1 VFSLLRKEINSFLG
15 SVIGYVVIV
24 VFLAI
29 TGLFAW
35 ILPGT
40 DYNIISSGYATLDAM
55 FILAPWVFMFLIP
68 AITMR
73 SFAEENKTGTIE
85 LLLTKPFTD
94 FQVVFAKYLA
104 GIILVLFALIPT
116 LVYYGVVNYLASPAG
131 NLDHGGIR
139 GSYIGLFLLGSA
151 YVSIGIFS
159 SCISNNQIISFI
171 LAVLITFIFH
181 VGFDFL
187 TTISYNESINYVLS
201 QLGMSA
207 HYSSLSRG
215 VIDTRDAVYFG
226 SVTML
231 FLSSARFI
239 LEKRKW

>member
-1 VFSLLRKEINSFLG
+1 MFSLLRKEINSFLG
-15 SVIGYVVIV
+15 SVTGYVVLV
-24 VFLAI
+24 VFLTI

-35 ILPGT
+35 VLPGT
-40 DYNIISSGYATLDAM
+40 DFNILNSGYATLDAL

-94 FQVVFAKYLA
+94 FQIVAAKYLA
-104 GIILVLFALIPT
+104 GILLVLFALIPT
-116 LVYYGVVNYLASPAG
+116 LVYYIVVNYLASPAG
-131 NLDHGGIR
+131 NIDHGGIR
-139 GSYIGLFLLGSA
+139 GSYVGLFLLGSA

-171 LAVLITFIFH
+171 LAVLTTFIFH

-187 TTISYNESINYVLS
+187 STVSYNENVNYVLS

-215 VIDTRDAVYFG
+215 VIDTRDAIYFA
-226 SVTML
+226 SLTLL
-231 FLSSARFI
+231 FLSAARFV

>member
-1 VFSLLRKEINSFLG
+1 MLSLLRKEINSFLG

-40 DYNIISSGYATLDAM
+40 EFNIVSSGYATLDAM

-94 FQVVFAKYLA
+94 FQIVFSKYMA
-104 GIILVLFALIPT
+104 GIILVVFALVPT
-116 LVYYGVVNYLASPAG
+116 FIYYGILNYLASPAG

-139 GSYIGLFLLGSA
+139 GSYIGLFFLGSA
-151 YVSIGIFS
+151 YVSIGIFA

-171 LAVLITFIFH
+171 LAILITFIFH

-187 TTISYNESINYVLS
+187 STISYNENVNYILS
-201 QLGMSA
+201 QLGMNA

-215 VIDTRDAVYFG
+215 VIDTRDAVYFA
-226 SVTML
+226 SLSLL

>member
-1 VFSLLRKEINSFLG
+1 MFALLRKEINSFLG

-24 VFLAI
+24 VFLVI

-35 ILPGT
+35 VLPDT
-40 DYNIISSGYATLDAM
+40 DFNIISSGYATLDAL

-94 FQVVFAKYLA
+94 LQIVSAKYLA

-116 LVYYGVVNYLASPAG
+116 LVYYGVINYLASPSG

-139 GSYIGLFLLGSA
+139 GSYVGLFLLGSA

-159 SCISNNQIISFI
+159 SSISNNQIISFI
-171 LAVLITFIFH
+171 IAVLITFVFH

-187 TTISYNESINYVLS
+187 SSISYNEGLNYVLS
-201 QLGMSA
+201 QVGMNA

-215 VIDTRDAVYFG
+215 VIDTRDAVYFI
-226 SVTML
+226 SLTFL

>member
-1 VFSLLRKEINSFLG
+1 MLSLLRKEINSFLG
-15 SVIGYVVIV
+15 SVIGYAVLV
-24 VFLAI
+24 VFLTI

-35 ILPGT
+35 VLPGT
-40 DYNIISSGYATLDAM
+40 DYNILNSGYATLDAL

-85 LLLTKPFTD
+85 LLLTRPFTD
-94 FQVVFAKYLA
+94 FQIVAAKYLA
-104 GIILVLFALIPT
+104 GIMLVLFALVPT
-116 LVYYGVVNYLASPAG
+116 LVYYGVVNYLASPVG

-171 LAVLITFIFH
+171 LAVLLTFIFH

-187 TTISYNESINYVLS
+187 STISYNESVNYLLS
-201 QLGMSA
+201 QIGMSA

-215 VIDTRDAVYFG
+215 VIDSRDAIYFA
-226 SVTML
+226 SLTLL
-231 FLSSARFI
+231 FLSLARFI

>member
-1 VFSLLRKEINSFLG
+1 VFSLLRKELNSFLG

-24 VFLAI
+24 VFLTI
-29 TGLFAW
+29 SGLFAW

-40 DYNIISSGYATLDAM
+40 DFNIIASGYATLDAM

-85 LLLTKPFTD
+85 LLLTRPFTD
-94 FQVVFAKYLA
+94 FQIVAAKYLA
-104 GIILVLFALIPT
+104 GIILVLIALVPT
-116 LVYYGVVNYLASPAG
+116 LVYYGVVDYLAFPSG

-159 SCISNNQIISFI
+159 SCITNNQIISFI
-171 LAVLITFIFH
+171 IAVLITFVFH

-187 TTISYNESINYVLS
+187 STLSYNEGLNYVMS

-215 VIDTRDAVYFG
+215 VIDTRDVVYFG
-226 SVTML
+226 TLTLL
-231 FLSSARFI
+231 FLAAARFI

>member
-1 VFSLLRKEINSFLG
+1 MFSLLRKEINSFLG

-35 ILPGT
+35 ILPDT
-40 DYNIISSGYATLDAM
+40 DFNIISSGYASLDAM

-94 FQVVFAKYLA
+94 FQIVAAKYLA
-104 GIILVLFALIPT
+104 GIMLVLFALIPT
-116 LVYYGVVNYLASPAG
+116 LIYYGVVNYLASPVG

-171 LAVLITFIFH
+171 IAILITFVFH

-187 TTISYNESINYVLS
+187 SNISYNEGLNYILS
-201 QLGMSA
+201 QIGINA

-215 VIDTRDAVYFG
+215 VIDTRDVVYFI
-226 SVTML
+226 SLTFL

>member
-1 VFSLLRKEINSFLG
+1 MFSLLRKEINSFLG
-15 SVIGYVVIV
+15 SVIGYLVIV

-35 ILPGT
+35 ILPDT
-40 DYNIISSGYATLDAM
+40 DFNIITSGYATLDAV

-85 LLLTKPFTD
+85 LLLTKPLTD
-94 FQVVFAKYLA
+94 FQIVAAKYFA
-104 GIILVLFALIPT
+104 GIIIVLFALLPT
-116 LVYYGVVNYLASPAG
+116 LVYYGVVNYLASPSG

-171 LAVLITFIFH
+171 FAVLITFIFH
-181 VGFDFL
+181 LGFDFL
-187 TTISYNESINYVLS
+187 SNISYNQDLNYILS
-201 QLGMSA
+201 QLGMNA

-215 VIDTRDAVYFG
+215 VIDTRDAVYFITL
-226 SVTML
+226 TML
-231 FLSSARFI
+231 FLSSARFV

>member
-1 VFSLLRKEINSFLG
+1 MFSLLRKEINSFLG

-40 DYNIISSGYATLDAM
+40 DFNIVTSGYATLDSL

-73 SFAEENKTGTIE
+73 SFAEEIKTGTIE
-85 LLLTKPFTD
+85 LLLTKPFSD
-94 FQVVFAKYLA
+94 FQIVAAKYLS
-104 GIILVLFALIPT
+104 GILLVLFALLPT
-116 LVYYGVVNYLASPAG
+116 LVYYAVLNYLASPVG

-139 GSYIGLFLLGSA
+139 GSYVGLFLLGSA
-151 YVSIGIFS
+151 YVSIGIFA

-171 LAVLITFIFH
+171 IAVLITFLFH

-187 TTISYNESINYVLS
+187 STVSYNEQLNYILS
-201 QLGMSA
+201 QLGMNA

-215 VIDTRDAVYFG
+215 VIDTRDAVYFL
-226 SVTML
+226 SLTML

-239 LEKRKW
+239 IEKRKW

>member
-1 VFSLLRKEINSFLG
+1 MFALLRKEINSFLG

-24 VFLAI
+24 VFLTI

-40 DYNIISSGYATLDAM
+40 DFNIVESGYATLDSL

-73 SFAEENKTGTIE
+73 SFAEEIKTGTIE

-94 FQVVFAKYLA
+94 FQIVAAKYFS
-104 GIILVLFALIPT
+104 GILLVLFALLPT
-116 LVYYGVVNYLASPAG
+116 LVYYAIVNYLASPAG

-139 GSYIGLFLLGSA
+139 GSYLGLFLLGSA
-151 YVSIGIFS
+151 YVSIGIFA

-171 LAVLITFIFH
+171 IAVLLTFVFH

-187 TTISYNESINYVLS
+187 STISYNEGLNYILS
-201 QLGMSA
+201 QLGMNA
-207 HYSSLSRG
+207 HYASLSRG
-215 VIDTRDAVYFG
+215 VIDTRDAVYFL
-226 SVTML
+226 SLTLL
-231 FLSSARFI
+231 FLSSARLI

>member
-1 VFSLLRKEINSFLG
+1 VLALLRKEINSFLG

-24 VFLAI
+24 VFLAV

-40 DYNIISSGYATLDAM
+40 NFNIIESGYSTLDSM

-73 SFAEENKTGTIE
+73 SFAEENKSGTIE
-85 LLLTKPFTD
+85 LLLTKPFSD
-94 FQVVFAKYLA
+94 MQIVSAKYLA
-104 GIILVLFALIPT
+104 GLLLVLFSLVPT
-116 LVYYGVVNYLASPAG
+116 LIYYIVLNYIASPVG

-139 GSYIGLFLLGSA
+139 GSYIGLFFLGSA
-151 YVSIGIFS
+151 YVAIGIFAS
-159 SCISNNQIISFI
+159 AVSANQIISFI
-171 LAVLITFIFH
+171 VAVLIAFFFH
-181 VGFDFL
+181 TGFDFISNL
-187 TTISYNESINYVLS
+187 TPSSSVNFILS
-201 QLGMSA
+201 QLSMSA

-215 VIDTRDAVYFG
+215 VIDSRDAVYFITLT
-226 SVTML
+226 VF
-231 FLSSARFI
+231 FLLLSKFI

>member
-1 VFSLLRKEINSFLG
+1 MFSLIKKEINSFLG

-24 VFLAI
+24 VFLSI

-35 ILPGT
+35 ILPNT
-40 DYNIISSGYATLDAM
+40 DYNIINSGYATLDAL

-73 SFAEENKTGTIE
+73 SFAEEKRNGTIE
-85 LLLTKPFTD
+85 LLFTKPLSD
-94 FQVVFAKYLA
+94 FQIVSAKYISGVILVVFAL
-104 GIILVLFALIPT
+104 LPT
-116 LVYYGVVNYLASPAG
+116 FVYYAIVNYLASPVG

-139 GSYIGLFLLGSA
+139 GSYIGLFLLSSA

-159 SCISNNQIISFI
+159 SSVSSNQIISFI
-171 LAVLITFIFH
+171 LAVIITFLFH

-187 TTISYNESINYVLS
+187 STISYNESVNYILS

-215 VIDTRDAVYFG
+215 VLDTRDAVYFA
-226 SVTML
+226 SITL
-231 FLSSARFI
+231 FFLVLSRFV

>member
-1 VFSLLRKEINSFLG
+1 MFSLLRKEINSFLG
-15 SVIGYVVIV
+15 SVIGYVVVV

-40 DYNIISSGYATLDAM
+40 DFNIIGSGYATLDAL

-85 LLLTKPFTD
+85 LLLTRPFTD
-94 FQVVFAKYLA
+94 LQIVAAKYLA
-104 GIILVLFALIPT
+104 GIILVLFALLPT

-139 GSYIGLFLLGSA
+139 GSYAGLFFLGSA
-151 YVSIGIFS
+151 YVSIGIFA

-171 LAVLITFIFH
+171 TAVLITFVFH

-187 TTISYNESINYVLS
+187 SNISYNESVNYILS

-207 HYSSLSRG
+207 HYTSLSRG
-215 VIDTRDAVYFG
+215 VIDSRDAVYFI
-226 SVTML
+226 SITLL

>member
-1 VFSLLRKEINSFLG
+1 MLSLLRKEINSFLG
-15 SVIGYVVIV
+15 SVIGYMVIV
-24 VFLAI
+24 VFLVI
-29 TGLFAW
+29 SGLFAW

-40 DYNIISSGYATLDAM
+40 DFNIISSGYATLDAV

-94 FQVVFAKYLA
+94 FQIVASKYLA
-104 GIILVLFALIPT
+104 GIILVLFALLPT
-116 LVYYGVVNYLASPAG
+116 LVYYGVVNYLASPPG
-131 NLDHGGIR
+131 GLDHGGIR

-159 SCISNNQIISFI
+159 SSVSNNQIISFI
-171 LAVLITFIFH
+171 IAVLITFVFH

-187 TTISYNESINYVLS
+187 STVSYNEELNYVLS

-215 VIDTRDAVYFG
+215 VIDTRDVVYFI
-226 SVTML
+226 SLTLL
-231 FLSSARFI
+231 FLYSARFI

>member
-1 VFSLLRKEINSFLG
+1 MFSLLRKEINSFLG
-15 SVIGYVVIV
+15 SVIGYVVII
-24 VFLAI
+24 VFLSI

-40 DYNIISSGYATLDAM
+40 DFNILESGYATLDPL

-68 AITMR
+68 SITMR

-85 LLLTKPFTD
+85 LLLTKPLTD
-94 FQVVFAKYLA
+94 FQIVNAKFLS
-104 GIILVLFALIPT
+104 GIILVIFSLLPT
-116 LVYYGVVNYLASPAG
+116 LVYYAVVNYLASPSG

-139 GSYIGLFLLGSA
+139 GSYIGLFFLGSA

-171 LAVLITFIFH
+171 LAVLITFVFH
-181 VGFDFL
+181 TGFDFL
-187 TTISYNESINYVLS
+187 SGLGTNQNVNYILS
-201 QLGMSA
+201 QLGMNA

-215 VIDTRDAVYFG
+215 VIDTRDAVYFI
-226 SVTML
+226 SLTLL

-239 LEKRKW
+239 LERRKW

>member
-1 VFSLLRKEINSFLG
+1 MFSLLRKEINSFLG

-24 VFLAI
+24 VFLVI

-35 ILPGT
+35 ILPET
-40 DYNIISSGYATLDAM
+40 DFNIISSGYATLDSL

-94 FQVVFAKYLA
+94 FQIVAAKYLA
-104 GIILVLFALIPT
+104 GMILVLFALLPT
-116 LVYYGVVNYLASPAG
+116 LVYYGVVNFLASPAG

-139 GSYIGLFLLGSA
+139 GSYTGLFFLGSA

-171 LAVLITFIFH
+171 LAMLITFVFH

-187 TTISYNESINYVLS
+187 SAIGGNEGLNYILS
-201 QLGMSA
+201 QMGMNA
-207 HYSSLSRG
+207 HYASLSRG
-215 VIDTRDAVYFG
+215 VIDTRDVIYFA
-226 SVTML
+226 SLTML
-231 FLSSARFI
+231 FLTSARFI

>member
-1 VFSLLRKEINSFLG
+1 MFSLLRKEINSFLG
-15 SVIGYVVIV
+15 AVIGYVVII

-35 ILPGT
+35 VLPGT
-40 DYNIISSGYATLDAM
+40 DYNIVSSGYATLDAL

-94 FQVVFAKYLA
+94 FQIVAAKYLA
-104 GIILVLFALIPT
+104 GMALVVFSLAPT
-116 LVYYGVVNYLASPAG
+116 LVYYAVVNYMASPVG

-139 GSYIGLFLLGSA
+139 GSYFGLFFLGSA

-171 LAVLITFIFH
+171 LAVLITFVFH
-181 VGFDFL
+181 IGFDFL
-187 TTISYNESINYVLS
+187 STISYNEGLNYVLS
-201 QLGMSA
+201 QMGMSA
-207 HYSSLSRG
+207 HYASLSRG
-215 VIDTRDAVYFG
+215 VIDTRDAVYFI
-226 SVTML
+226 TL
-231 FLSSARFI
+231 TLFFLSAARFI

>member
-1 VFSLLRKEINSFLG
+1 MFSLLRKEINSFLG

-29 TGLFAW
+29 SGLFAW
-35 ILPGT
+35 VLPGT
-40 DYNIISSGYATLDAM
+40 DYNIIASGYATLDSL

-94 FQVVFAKYLA
+94 LQIVASKYFA
-104 GIILVLFALIPT
+104 GIILVLFALVPT
-116 LVYYGVVNYLASPAG
+116 FVYYGVVNFLASPVG

-139 GSYIGLFLLGSA
+139 GSYIGLFFLGSA

-159 SCISNNQIISFI
+159 SSISNNQIISFI
-171 LAVLITFIFH
+171 IAVLITFVFH

-187 TTISYNESINYVLS
+187 SNIGFSEGLNYVLS
-201 QLGMSA
+201 QLGMNA

-215 VIDTRDAVYFG
+215 VIDTRDAVYFI
-226 SVTML
+226 SLTML
-231 FLSSARFI
+231 FLASARFV

>member
-1 VFSLLRKEINSFLG
+1 MFSLLKKEINSFLG
-15 SVIGYVVIV
+15 SVTGYVVVI
-24 VFLAI
+24 VFLVI

-40 DYNIISSGYATLDAM
+40 DFNIISSGYATLDAL

-85 LLLTKPFTD
+85 LLLTKPLTD
-94 FQVVFAKYLA
+94 LQIVTAKYLG
-104 GIILVLFALIPT
+104 GIILVILTLLPT
-116 LVYYGVVNYLASPAG
+116 LVYYLFVNYLAAPSG

-139 GSYIGLFLLGSA
+139 GSYVGLFLLGSA

-171 LAVLITFIFH
+171 IAVLITFVFH
-181 VGFDFL
+181 TGFDFL
-187 TTISYNESINYVLS
+187 SNISYNEDVNYVLS

-215 VIDTRDAVYFG
+215 VIDTRDAVYFI